1 MMDGWM
7 GGWVASQLDV
17 FAGRPCSGAAAAVA
31 SPQRQS
37 NSRWDTTLTKANL
50 TFLPI
55 VSLLKQ
61 KNEYFIFFD
70 VH

>member
-1 MMDGWM
+1 LASPGI
-7 GGWVASQLDV
+7 GTAASQLDV

-31 SPQRQS
+31 SPLRQS
-37 NSRWDTTLTKANL
+37 NGRWDTTLTRANL
-50 TFLPI
+50 TFPSI

-61 KNEYFIFFD
+61 KNEYFIFFN

>member
-7 GGWVASQLDV
+7 DGWVASQLDV

-37 NSRWDTTLTKANL
+37 NSRWDTTLTRANL
-50 TFLPI
+50 TFPPI

-61 KNEYFIFFD
+61 KNEYFIFFN